1 MDLTMIIDTLWV
13 LLAAILV
20 FFMNLGFASVEAGF
34 ARAKNTVNIL
44 SKNFI
49 VFAVSSLGFL
59 LLGWGLMF
67 GGGNP
72 IVGTEHLFLLGGG
85 DLSFYDDTLTSNV
98 PFWGKF
104 FFQLVFCGT
113 AATIVSGAV
122 AERIKYIAFIVFS
135 FVLTLVI
142 YPIVGHWIW
151 GGGWLADLGFLDFA
165 GDSAVHSVGGWAA
178 LAGAMILGPR
188 IGKYGRDGKPRAIP
202 GHNMSLAVIGLFV
215 LWLGWFGF
223 NPGSTMSFQNPSD
236 VMHILVTTNTSAIAA
251 VLTATVTSWI
261 VVGKPD
267 LGMTINGCLAGLVA
281 ITGGCA
287 YVSIESSLLIGAV
300 AGVIVVFAVLFFDRV
315 HIDDPVGATSVHLC
329 CGVFGTICVGLFAQE
344 GVTTLST
351 RNGLFFG
358 GGLSLLAVELL
369 GIAAVGAFTFAASAL
384 VWLVLKKTIGIRVS
398 REEELAGLDIGEH
411 GNLAYPDFAP
421 AVPAETEP
429 EGAAAEKAPLPQVA
443 AAAAV
448 PVEHRVREGAKLTR
462 VTIIT
467 GPARF
472 AALQEALEELGVTG
486 MTVTSVYGH
495 GVQKG
500 HSATFRGAPVEA
512 RLLPK
517 MKVDVVISKIP
528 TQTLVDTVQ
537 KTLYTGHI
545 GDGKIFLYDVEQV
558 VKVRTGETG
567 YDALQDE
574 VEKGTG
580 DVPPGGPG
588 ADGDKCFGPAKTLK
602 SAGFTPGDWSEMGPH
617 RRPRR
622 WAPHRRDRVRRTPG
636 RGVGAADAIAD
647 RKGKEIGRRAPEEGA
662 RRPLARRRDLV

>member
-1 MDLTMIIDTLWV
+1 MEFSIVDTLWV

-20 FFMNLGFASVEAGF
+20 FFMNLGFASVESGF

-49 VFAVSSLGFL
+49 VFAVSSLGFM

-67 GGGNP
+67 GGDNP
-72 IVGTEHLFLLGGG
+72 FVGTDHLFILGQS
-85 DLSFYDDTLTSNV
+85 DLSFYDDTLTSSV

-122 AERIKYIAFIVFS
+122 AERIKYISFIIFS

-151 GGGWLADLGFLDFA
+151 GGGWLSDLGFLDFA

-178 LAGAMILGPR
+178 LSGALILGPR
-188 IGKYGRDGKPRAIP
+188 IGKYGKDGRPRAIP

-251 VLTATVTSWI
+251 VLTSTITAWI
-261 VVGKPD
+261 FLGKPD
-267 LGMTINGCLAGLVA
+267 LGMTINGCLAGLVGV
-281 ITGGCA
+281 TGGCA
-287 YVSIESSLLIGAV
+287 YFTVEVSLLVGAV
-300 AGVIVVFAVLFFDRV
+300 AGVIVVFLVVFFDRIR
-315 HIDDPVGATSVHLC
+315 IDDPVGATSVHLG
-329 CGVFGTICVGLFAQE
+329 CGVFGTICVGLFAKE

-351 RNGLFFG
+351 ANGLFYG
-358 GGLSLLAVELL
+358 GGFSLLGVELL
-369 GIAAVGAFTFAASAL
+369 GVVAVGAFTFVTSSI

-411 GNLAYPDFAP
+411 GNMAYPDFA
-421 AVPAETEP
+421 
-429 EGAAAEKAPLPQVA
+429 AAASIGEFASEEGSARPA
-443 AAAAV
+443 AAPAASADEAV
-448 PVEHRVREGAKLTR
+448 PVVHKVAEPSDDGPKLTR
-462 VTIIT
+462 VSIIT
-467 GPARF
+467 NQSRF
-472 AALQEALEELGVTG
+472 AQLQDALEKLGVTG
-486 MTVTSVYGH
+486 MTVSNVFGYGA
-495 GVQKG
+495 QKG
-500 HSATFRGAPVEA
+500 HQTYYRGAPVEA

-517 MKVDVVISKIP
+517 VKIDVVVSKIP
-528 TQTLVDTVQ
+528 TQTLVETAKQ
-537 KTLYTGHI
+537 ALYTGNV
-545 GDGKIFLYDVEQV
+545 GDGKIFIYDVEQV

-574 VEKGTG
+574 
-580 DVPPGGPG
+580 
-588 ADGDKCFGPAKTLK
+588 
-602 SAGFTPGDWSEMGPH
+602 S
-617 RRPRR
+617 
-622 WAPHRRDRVRRTPG
+622 
-636 RGVGAADAIAD
+636 
-647 RKGKEIGRRAPEEGA
+647 
-662 RRPLARRRDLV
+662 

>member
-1 MDLTMIIDTLWV
+1 MEFSIVDTLWV

-20 FFMNLGFASVEAGF
+20 FFMNLGFASVESGF

-49 VFAVSSLGFL
+49 VFAISSLGFM

-67 GGGNP
+67 GGDNP
-72 IVGTEHLFLLGGG
+72 FVGTEHLFILGQS
-85 DLSFYDDTLTSNV
+85 DLSFYNDTLTSSV

-122 AERIKYIAFIVFS
+122 AERIKYISFIIFS

-151 GGGWLADLGFLDFA
+151 GGGWLSDLGFLDFA

-178 LAGAMILGPR
+178 LSGALILGPR

-236 VMHILVTTNTSAIAA
+236 VMHILMTTNTSAIAA
-251 VLTATVTSWI
+251 VLTSTITAWVFL
-261 VVGKPD
+261 GKPD
-267 LGMTINGCLAGLVA
+267 LGMTINGCLAGLVGV
-281 ITGGCA
+281 TGGCA
-287 YVSIESSLLIGAV
+287 YFTVEVSLLVGAV
-300 AGVIVVFAVLFFDRV
+300 AGVIVVFLVVFFDRIK
-315 HIDDPVGATSVHLC
+315 IDDPVGATSVHLG
-329 CGVFGTICVGLFAQE
+329 CGVFGTICVGLFAKE

-351 RNGLFFG
+351 SNGLFYG
-358 GGLSLLAVELL
+358 GGFSLLGVELL
-369 GIAAVGAFTFAASAL
+369 GIVAVGAFTFVTSSI

-411 GNLAYPDFAP
+411 GNMAYPDFA
-421 AVPAETEP
+421 
-429 EGAAAEKAPLPQVA
+429 AAASIGEFASEEGSARPA
-443 AAAAV
+443 AAPAASADEAV
-448 PVEHRVREGAKLTR
+448 PVVHKVAAPSDGGPKLTR
-462 VTIIT
+462 VSIIT
-467 GPARF
+467 NQSRF
-472 AALQEALEELGVTG
+472 AQLQDALEKLGVTG
-486 MTVTSVYGH
+486 MTVSNVFGYGA
-495 GVQKG
+495 QKG
-500 HSATFRGAPVEA
+500 HQTYYRGAPVEA

-517 MKVDVVISKIP
+517 VKIDVVVSKIP
-528 TQTLVDTVQ
+528 TQVLVDAAKQ
-537 KTLYTGHI
+537 ALYTGKV
-545 GDGKIFLYDVEQV
+545 GDGKIFVYDVEQV

-574 VEKGTG
+574 T
-580 DVPPGGPG
+580 
-588 ADGDKCFGPAKTLK
+588 
-602 SAGFTPGDWSEMGPH
+602 
-617 RRPRR
+617 
-622 WAPHRRDRVRRTPG
+622 
-636 RGVGAADAIAD
+636 
-647 RKGKEIGRRAPEEGA
+647 
-662 RRPLARRRDLV
+662 